1 MIWVLL
7 VLLVT
12 TTYMNYKMADSDL
25 FHPSIIVSAM
35 FSIFAFFCCLANIY
49 IGIDI
54 ENMVTI
60 IVIMLGIGI
69 FTIVN
74 YFTHNHNIELMS
86 KNSYQMHITVP
97 IFLRII
103 GIICT
108 CMAIYVNYHY
118 IIDFAAAY
126 GGGGDFFEAIVQYK
140 LIMTFHDADDIVIAS
155 PWYRGLL
162 ITISCCFAY
171 FAIFVFMKEKIINNK
186 FDLICGM
193 NVFLY
198 ILLSFMGGGRS
209 EVFRVITAAMFLW
222 YIFYKAKKG
231 ISFKVKPV
239 LIKLLLIMSIIM
251 FVFISFIFI
260 IGRTKA
266 DMDLEYIITAIFIY
280 AGAPIFN
287 LDIYLANP
295 WQQTHGIFGEL
306 TFYRLINWIGS
317 KLGDSSLVY
326 ELYLPFLSYQNYN
339 LGNVYTTFYAFVY
352 DFGIAGV
359 VVLTAIMAVACIWL
373 YNRIKSV
380 WIMDAN
386 ISFCMICYAFL
397 VNDLVMLPFSNR
409 FYETVFTVGTIYKL
423 VILYVLVYIVNKNIS
438 YKVKKP
444 SD

>member
-1 MIWVLL
+1 MIWLL
-7 VLLVT
+7 SLLLIIIV
-12 TTYMNYKMADSDL
+12 YINYKIVDADI
-25 FHPSIIVSAM
+25 FNPAVMVSAM
-35 FSIFAFFCCLANIY
+35 FSIFTFFCCLANIY

-54 ENMVTI
+54 ENAETI
-60 IVIMLGIGI
+60 IVITLGMSI
-69 FTIVN
+69 FTIFN
-74 YFTHNHNIELMS
+74 YYIYNPPHGISNLQKT
-86 KNSYQMHITVP
+86 KITMP
-97 IFLRII
+97 TIWGFW

-108 CMAIYVNYHY
+108 SAAIYVNYHY
-118 IIDFAAAY
+118 IVDFAAAY
-126 GGGGDFFEAIVQYK
+126 GIGGDFFESMVQYK
-140 LIMTFHDADDIVIAS
+140 IIMTFHDIDDILVSS

-162 ITISCCFAY
+162 LTISSSFAY
-171 FAIFVFMKEKIINNK
+171 FAIYVFMKKKVINGN
-186 FDLICGM
+186 FDLIYGT
-193 NVFLY
+193 NIFLY
-198 ILLSFMGGGRS
+198 ILLSLMGGSRS
-209 EVFRVITAAMFLW
+209 ETFRVITAAMFLW

-231 ISFKVKPV
+231 TSFKVKPV
-239 LIKLLLIMSIIM
+239 LIKLFLVMSIIVL
-251 FVFISFIFI
+251 VFISFIFI

-266 DMDLEYIITAIFIY
+266 DMDLEYTITAIFIY

-287 LDIYLANP
+287 LDIYLGNP

-326 ELYLPFLSYQNYN
+326 ELDLPFLSYQNYN

-373 YNRIKSV
+373 YNRIKAV

-397 VNDLVMLPFSNR
+397 VNDIVMLPFSNR
-409 FYETVFTVGTIYKL
+409 FYETVFNVGTIYKL
-423 VILYVLVYIVNKNIS
+423 VILYVVVYIVNKNIS

-444 SD
+444 SA

>member
-7 VLLVT
+7 LLLIN
-12 TTYMNYKMADSDL
+12 TTYMNYKIADADI

-35 FSIFAFFCCLANIY
+35 FSIFTFFCCLANSY

-54 ENMVTI
+54 ENVETI
-60 IVIMLGIGI
+60 IVIMLGMSI
-69 FTIVN
+69 FTIFN
-74 YFTHNHNIELMS
+74 YYIYNPPHSISNLQKT
-86 KNSYQMHITVP
+86 KITMP
-97 IFLRII
+97 TIWGFL

-108 CMAIYVNYHY
+108 SIAIYVNYHY
-118 IIDFAAAY
+118 IVDFAAAY
-126 GGGGDFFEAIVQYK
+126 GIGGDFFESMVQYK
-140 LIMTFHDADDIVIAS
+140 VIMTFHDSDDILLAS
-155 PWYRGLL
+155 PWYRNLL
-162 ITISCCFAY
+162 LTISSSFAY
-171 FAIFVFMKEKIINNK
+171 FAIYVFMRKKIINGK
-186 FDLICGM
+186 FDLIYGA

-198 ILLSFMGGGRS
+198 VLVSFMGGSRS
-209 EVFRVITAAMFLW
+209 ETFRIVTAAMFLW
-222 YIFYKAKKG
+222 YIFYKIKKG
-231 ISFKVKPV
+231 KSFHTKFV
-239 LIKLLLIMSIIM
+239 LAKLATIMSII
-251 FVFISFIFI
+251 VLIFISYIYVT
-260 IGRTKA
+260 GRSKA
-266 DMDLEYIITAIFIY
+266 DMDLEAVITAIFVY

-287 LDIYLANP
+287 LDIYLGNP

-326 ELYLPFLSYQNYN
+326 ELDLPFLSYQNYT

-397 VNDLVMLPFSNR
+397 VNDIVMLPFSNR
-409 FYETVFTVGTIYKL
+409 FYETVFNVGTIYKL
-423 VILYVLVYIVNKNIS
+423 VILYVVVYIVNKNIS
-438 YKVKKP
+438 YKVKK
-444 SD
+444 SSA